1 VECEVARE
9 ALSARIDG
17 EREPVPSA
25 RVDEHVD
32 TCADC
37 RQWLQ
42 QVTAQSM
49 RLRVLAADAQ
59 LAAVASEATAQRR
72 DRGPRRLDW
81 RRAALL
87 LVGVTQVVI
96 AAAQGVGLNLGLAQ
110 NHGMAMSGHL
120 LNESTAWSLALGVVM
135 IVAAIRPAAAAGLAG
150 VLGVFACVLGAYVV
164 IDAMDGAVTA
174 ARVLSHVPVV
184 LGAILAVLVWRRSAT
199 PGPDQRT
206 AEPEPDIMLPHN
218 ASRGRRRGHLWPTD
232 GSAA

>member
-1 VECEVARE
+1 MECDVARE

-25 RVDEHVD
+25 RVDEHLD

-37 RQWLQ
+37 RGWLQ
-42 QVTAQSM
+42 QVTTQSA
-49 RLRVLAADAQ
+49 RLRMLAAEPR
-59 LAAVASEATAQRR
+59 LAAVSHETNARTHRTRR
-72 DRGPRRLDW
+72 PLRDW
-81 RRAALL
+81 RSTALL
-87 LVGVTQVVI
+87 AVGVTQVAV

-110 NHGMAMSGHL
+110 HHGMAVSGHL

-150 VLGVFACVLGAYVV
+150 VLSVFAGVLGAYVV

-174 ARVLSHVPVV
+174 ARVLTHLPVV
-184 LGAILAVLVWRRSAT
+184 LGAILALLVWRRTVT
-199 PGPDQRT
+199 PGPEQRA
-206 AEPEPDIMLPHN
+206 AESEPDIVLPHN